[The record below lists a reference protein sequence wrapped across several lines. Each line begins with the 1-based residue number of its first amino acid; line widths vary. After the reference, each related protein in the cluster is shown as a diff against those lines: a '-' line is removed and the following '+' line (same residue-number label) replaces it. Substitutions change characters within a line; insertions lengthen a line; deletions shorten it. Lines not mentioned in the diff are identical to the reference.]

1 MTKDRTIGMLVI
13 FVFVLLILSPKISA
27 DWGNDAF
34 ANSARDLIGDD
45 LGSYSYNYG
54 SFWSSSEGNNKW
66 WTGGEYN
73 QFLQRALGSSYDAL
87 SSSVCELFVD
97 KTGMPAGVMLGAG
110 GYPVGHIEG
119 SYYEYFVFNETN
131 PYNYPDDVDPVTPAG
146 QAPQSPGEQYEIKR
160 IYKISFE
167 VDPKDIAG
175 SDKLDLIFTVGGKE
189 LDLDL
194 TNESIGNIHEID
206 VDGDA
211 FFMKGETIMIR
222 NATKSGGK
230 WKMQLGVESNGDPI
244 WSDEINDETTE
255 ICIRFDKK
263 EDLNPEFSSYL
274 INGDKA
280 CNTFKATEF
289 DMGDLVEKGR
299 GNVLGDNSGWYI
311 PTEW

>member
-1 MTKDRTIGMLVI
+1 MKNKIFIILIIFCFLLV
-13 FVFVLLILSPKISA
+13 
-27 DWGNDAF
+27 
-34 ANSARDLIGDD
+34 NSFYSVNAEHENKPWAYGDD
-45 LGSYSYNYG
+45 MRTYDYSWGSIFKPNAND
-54 SFWSSSEGNNKW
+54 WLVDV
-66 WTGGEYN
+66 GGEWG
-73 QFLQRALGSSYDAL
+73 QFLQRALGAGGGIDAITSSI
-87 SSSVCELFVD
+87 CEVFVD
-97 KTGMPAGVMLGAG
+97 KPGMPAGVMMGAG

-131 PYNYPDDVDPVTPAG
+131 PYVYPDDETESGDA
-146 QAPQSPGEQYEIKR
+146 GEQSEIKR

-222 NATKSGGK
+222 NATKSGDK
-230 WKMQLGVESNGDPI
+230 WSMQTG
-244 WSDEINDETTE
+244 NDEWVE
-255 ICIRFDKK
+255 IITGKGEDQDTKLCITFEKK

-280 CNTFKATEF
+280 CNTFKAIEM
-289 DMGDLVEKGR
+289 DMGELVIG
-299 GNVLGDNSGWYI
+299 GSSGWYI